1 MCERGGE
8 ERAGRRGKGGAIP
21 TLDPR
26 SQHVQG
32 PQYSLTGN
40 REMHIFSQDQ
50 MIFQAQN
57 QPHTQQD
64 DRKMQFDLTGWHS
77 REQAVDRQSRE
88 TLGQQYAE
96 NHHIFSAIAPKPRQ
110 CSQVLRGHQGNLI
123 SRNSSG
129 V

>member
-1 MCERGGE
+1 
-8 ERAGRRGKGGAIP
+8 
-21 TLDPR
+21 
-26 SQHVQG
+26 
-32 PQYSLTGN
+32 
-40 REMHIFSQDQ
+40 

-57 QPHTQQD
+57 QQHTQQD
-64 DRKMQFDLTGWHS
+64 HCKMHFDLTGWHS

-110 CSQVLRGHQGNLI
+110 CSQVLGDHQENRI

-129 V
+129 ILTADMPGYLFWTLSCTVPTAFHTS